1 MSEPPSHTRC
11 QRTRAGI
18 SRISGPG
25 VVKRGRRARRLSSR
39 RGIVPDEAL
48 ALVTRRFV
56 AGAGPA
62 DQESTTP
69 VTSPRP
75 PSCTDR
81 YLRNTVGVGPPIPP
95 YPYASPAPTAN
106 QPQGRDPKP
115 RTRVPHA

>member
-56 AGAGPA
+56 AGAGPD

-81 YLRNTVGVGPPIPP
+81 YLRNRVGVGTPIR
-95 YPYASPAPTAN
+95 SEERRVGKGGERG
-106 QPQGRDPKP
+106 GRETVEVK
-115 RTRVPHA
+115 R